1 MLPRSARWLFALAA
15 LLSGFECAAGAGAGT
30 FRVDITLA
38 NPGSPA
44 PPATGICTSQ
54 SLSDQTGALV
64 QVVCSTG
71 QFVSISPQPGAPF
84 AGTHGGAFNYYFS
97 PASGYRLAG
106 LGRLYPGAGTITGYR
121 VYTLEEYDGRVDILV
136 SF

>member
-1 MLPRSARWLFALAA
+1 MLLRSAHLAFALAA
-15 LLSGFECAAGAGAGT
+15 LSINFECAAGAGSGA
-30 FRVDITLA
+30 FRVNITL
-38 NPGSPA
+38 NPPGNVQAS
-44 PPATGICTSQ
+44 GICTSQ
-54 SLSDQTGALV
+54 SLSDETGALV

-84 AGTHGGAFNYYFS
+84 SGTHGGAFNYYFS

-106 LGRLYPGAGTITGYR
+106 LGGNYPGAGTITGYR